1 MSLGRLRGRN
11 HLCSRSGSGSGSQ
24 QGCAVS
30 TQPAAPVAPL
40 LLVEEREG
48 DFGNLVGCCEVRHV
62 MEDQSLPLAT
72 NGSKSGSGSGSH
84 QQGCA
89 AWLHNQ
95 LHHCFSR
102 LSVFFRKCVKCC
114 GVRQCPRGVM
124 ALQTLNLLLGKLRAS
139 SSDRCFITSCITQAA
154 PQRSGSWSNSNP

>member
-1 MSLGRLRGRN
+1 MSLGRLGGGN

-24 QGCAVS
+24 QPGVWCAHTTGGS
-30 TQPAAPVAPL
+30 SCTIASRGR
-40 LLVEEREG
+40 ERG
-48 DFGNLVGCCEVRHV
+48 FWKSCEVRHV
-62 MEDQSLPLAT
+62 MEDQSLPLASWKQVREWKFQPPP
-72 NGSKSGSGSGSH
+72 GVCG
-84 QQGCA
+84 A
-89 AWLHNQ
+89 ARQPVAPL
-95 LHHCFSR
+95 CFSR

-154 PQRSGSWSNSNP
+154 PQRSGSWSNSNPMTP